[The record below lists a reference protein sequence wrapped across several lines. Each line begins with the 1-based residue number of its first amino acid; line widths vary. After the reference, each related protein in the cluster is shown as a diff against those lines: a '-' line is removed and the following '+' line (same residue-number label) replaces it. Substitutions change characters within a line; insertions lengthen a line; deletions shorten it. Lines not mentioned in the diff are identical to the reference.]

1 MPNFRVDDKLMSF
14 RYCVSHPKIKP
25 IAIFF
30 VSSRLSPAV
39 LKALMK
45 LSTGKLAGRFACGV
59 P

>member
-30 VSSRLSPAV
+30 VSSSRL